1 MSRALLVIA
10 KNGFQDHE
18 LQGTREALLE
28 AGFHVILASTR
39 MGECIGKFG
48 SVEEAVIAMKDV
60 DATNYDRVAF
70 IGGPGAAP
78 LADDNDAQR
87 LARDVVSAGKPLGA
101 ICIAPTILAK
111 AGVLAGK
118 RATVWDSEDEQI
130 KILEDGGAEYTGEAV
145 TVDGLIVTGNGP
157 DAAQEFGKV
166 FAMMQA

>member
-1 MSRALLVIA
+1 MNRALIVIA

-39 MGECIGKFG
+39 TGECVGKFG

-60 DATNYDRVAF
+60 DVANYDRVAF

-78 LADDNDAQR
+78 LADDLDAQR
-87 LARDVVSAGKPLGA
+87 LAQDVFKAEKPLGA

-111 AGVLAGK
+111 AGVLSGK
-118 RATVWDSEDEQI
+118 RATVWGSEGRQI

-145 TVDGLIVTGNGP
+145 TVDGLLVTGNGP
-157 DAAQEFGKV
+157 EAAEEFGQT
-166 FAMMQA
+166 FAAISA